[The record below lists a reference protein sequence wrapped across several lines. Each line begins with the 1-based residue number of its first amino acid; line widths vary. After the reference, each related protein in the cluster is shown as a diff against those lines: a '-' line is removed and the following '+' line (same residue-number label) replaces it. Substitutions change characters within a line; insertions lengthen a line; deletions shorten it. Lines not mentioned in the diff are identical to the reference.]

1 MMRSLLTRRGALL
14 ALLAIALAACG
25 RRGEPGAPEGAD
37 PRFPR
42 QYPSR

>member
-1 MMRSLLTRRGALL
+1 MRNVVSRRGALL
-14 ALLAIALAACG
+14 AIIALVLAACG
-25 RRGEPGAPEGAD
+25 RRGEPEAPAGAD